1 MEAQERHRIKS
12 RLPRTAEKVSKQRLK
27 SEMSDLG
34 IEFNS
39 DSDDEVRT
47 YRSYVLISR
56 LKKSMLFLCII
67 DIYS

>member
-39 DSDDEVRT
+39 DSDDEVRS
-47 YRSYVLISR
+47 YRTCVLI
-56 LKKSMLFLCII
+56 
-67 DIYS
+67 